1 MWHFAS
7 KNRIIQLIYNE
18 SLAVEVQICYN
29 IDTNCVFVRYIIV
42 LNNNLFEVMGI
53 VTHCDYV
60 SDLRNLEHEQKH
72 NLAVFI
78 ETTVAADVFS
88 ESQWRDALS
97 YIANITVQ
105 SDSDAI
111 RRQLVSFLRENNN
124 AI

>member
-1 MWHFAS
+1 MH
-7 KNRIIQLIYNE
+7 KN
-18 SLAVEVQICYN
+18 
-29 IDTNCVFVRYIIV
+29 D
-42 LNNNLFEVMGI
+42 LFEVMVIG
-53 VTHCDYV
+53 VHCEYV
-60 SDLRNLEHEQKH
+60 SDLKFLEKRQRD
-72 NLAVFI
+72 NLADFI
-78 ETTVAADVFS
+78 ESTVAADDFS